1 MSITSN
7 TARLMSLAIS
17 IESWFKSLPIIKNTS
32 SVRKALDSGFR
43 VRPFVENGLPVVEE
57 WDLELERNEDIAT
70 PVVLGGLTEL
80 NPSEF
85 VEFAVRMPNH
95 STKQLEPFSFG
106 SRRYLRSIYDTT
118 SPRVLLKCGRQVEKS
133 TYLGNRLLA
142 LTCIQPSFTA
152 LYVSPT
158 NQQTKTFSNDRIK
171 EPIETSARLKAWT
184 TDKLAQ
190 NVFQKKFINRSQIV
204 LRYAFL
210 NADRVR
216 GIPADMV
223 CIDEIQDIHTDSVPV
238 IEECLSHSA
247 FKFKL
252 YAGTPKS
259 LDNTIES
266 LWAEDS
272 TQNEWVVPCD
282 MCGGGDYRYWNI
294 LDESNIGKK
303 SLICDKCGAA
313 LNPMHDDSQWASM
326 NPKPRVPNPMAGY
339 RIPQIMVPWVEWD
352 DILSKQLM
360 YTRAKFYNECLGLS
374 YDSGTRPLTRQDI
387 LDNCVDSVRLTP
399 DGIRNSIRACG
410 ATQNFM
416 GIDWGTGEQTYTLVV
431 VCSYLNG
438 KFQIVYCRR
447 FEGAESEPLVQLEK
461 VYELVKVWKPELIG
475 CDYGGGFDRN
485 DALIRKFGPTRVFK
499 YQYSTIS
506 SGKVKWDAG
515 LARFLLNR
523 TEVMSDIFNAI
534 KRKNVFGF
542 PKWED
547 FDQPFAADMLNIFS
561 EFSEERRMN
570 EYKKSKGVA
579 DDTFHSLLLAFMVS
593 TIKVPRPD
601 VIIPQK
607 QKT

>member
-1 MSITSN
+1 M
-7 TARLMSLAIS
+7 R
-17 IESWFKSLPIIKNTS
+17 
-32 SVRKALDSGFR
+32 RALRHGFR
-43 VRPFVENGLPVVEE
+43 VRPYSDEGVPVVEE
-57 WDLELERNEDIAT
+57 WDLEPEMDDST
-70 PVVLGGLTEL
+70 PVVFGGLTEL

-95 STKQLEPFSFG
+95 DTKQLEPFSFG
-106 SRRYLRSIYDTT
+106 ARRYLRQIYDTT

-171 EPIETSARLKAWT
+171 EPIETSVRLKAWT

-216 GIPADMV
+216 GIPADIV

-247 FKFKL
+247 FKYKL
-252 YAGTPKS
+252 YSGTPKS

-266 LWAEDS
+266 IWAEDS

-282 MCGGGDYRYWNI
+282 RCGGGDYRYWNI
-294 LDESNIGKK
+294 LDEDNIGREG
-303 SLICDKCGAA
+303 LICDSCHAP
-313 LNPMHDDSQWASM
+313 LNAMHDDSQWASM
-326 NPKPRVPNPMAGY
+326 NPTPRVPNPMDGY
-339 RIPQIMVPWVEWD
+339 RIPQIMVPWAEWN
-352 DILSKQLM
+352 DILSKQVM

-387 LDNCVDSVRLTP
+387 LDNCVDGIRLTRE
-399 DGIRNSIRACG
+399 GLESNRRLA
-410 ATQNFM
+410 QNGQSFM
-416 GIDWGTGEQTYTLVV
+416 GIDWGTGEQTYTVV
-431 VCSYLNG
+431 VICTYHG
-438 KFQIVYCRR
+438 GRFQLVYAHR
-447 FEGAESEPLVQLEK
+447 FEGAETEPQVQLAK
-461 VYELVKVWKPELIG
+461 IYELVRVWRPELIG

-485 DALIRKFGPTRVFK
+485 DAMIRQFGPTRVFK

-506 SGKVKWDAG
+506 AKVKWDAG

-534 KRKNVFGF
+534 KRRDVFGF
-542 PKWED
+542 PEWVD
-547 FDQPFAADMLNIFS
+547 FERPYASDMLNIFS

-579 DDTFHSLLLAFMVS
+579 DDTYHALLLAFIAS
-593 TIKVPRPD
+593 TIRVPRPD
-601 VIIPQK
+601 VIVPQK
-607 QKT
+607 EKR

>member
-1 MSITSN
+1 
-7 TARLMSLAIS
+7 MSLAS
-17 IESWFKSLPIIKNTS
+17 GDRSLPVIKNTS

-43 VRPFVENGLPVVEE
+43 VRPFVDNSVPVIEE
-57 WDLELERNEDIAT
+57 WDLELEQEDANT
-70 PVVLGGLTEL
+70 PIVLGGLTEL

-85 VEFAVRMPNH
+85 VEFSVRMPNH
-95 STKQLEPFSFG
+95 ATKQLEPFSFG

-171 EPIETSARLKAWT
+171 EPIETSTRLKAWT

-272 TQNEWVVPCD
+272 TQNEWAVPCD

-294 LDESNIGKK
+294 LSEANIGKQG
-303 SLICDKCGAA
+303 LICDRCGSP
-313 LNPMHDDSQWASM
+313 LNAMHEDSQWASM
-326 NPKPRVPNPMAGY
+326 NPNPRVPNPMEGY

-360 YTRAKFYNECLGLS
+360 YTRAKFYNECLGMS

-387 LDNCVDSVRLTP
+387 LDNCVDSFRLTP
-399 DGIRNSIRACG
+399 EGIRESMRACQSS
-410 ATQNFM
+410 QNFM

-431 VCSYLNG
+431 ICSYTSG
-438 KFQIVYCRR
+438 RFQIVYCRR
-447 FEGAESEPLVQLEK
+447 FEGAESEPLIQLEK
-461 VYELVKVWKPELIG
+461 IYELVKFWRPELIG

-485 DALIRKFGPTRVFK
+485 DALIRRFGPTRVFK
-499 YQYSTIS
+499 YQYSTIT
-506 SGKVKWDAG
+506 SGKFKWDAG
-515 LARFLLNR
+515 LSRFLLNR
-523 TEVMSDIFNAI
+523 TEIMSDVFNAI
-534 KRKNVFGF
+534 KRKTVFGF
-542 PKWED
+542 PKWSD
-547 FDQPFAADMLNIFS
+547 FEQPYAADMLNIFS
-561 EFSEERRMN
+561 EFSEERRIN

-579 DDTFHSLLLAFMVS
+579 DDTFHALLLAFMVS

-607 QKT
+607 TTT

>member
-1 MSITSN
+1 M
-7 TARLMSLAIS
+7 
-17 IESWFKSLPIIKNTS
+17 PVIKNTPS
-32 SVRKALDSGFR
+32 ARKALDQGFR
-43 VRPFVENGLPVVEE
+43 LRPFVEEGVPILEE
-57 WDLELERNEDIAT
+57 WDLEVEASVGLT
-70 PVVLGGLTEL
+70 PILFSEGLTEL
-80 NPSEF
+80 QPSEF

-95 STKQLEPFSFG
+95 SNKQLEPFTFG

-171 EPIETSARLKAWT
+171 EPIETSVRLKAWT

-216 GIPADMV
+216 GIPADMI

-238 IEECLSHSA
+238 IEECVSHSA

-266 LWAEDS
+266 LWSEDS

-282 MCGGGDYRYWNI
+282 RCGGGDYRYWNI
-294 LDESNIGKK
+294 LDEDNIGKTC
-303 SLICDKCGAA
+303 LICDKCHAP
-313 LNPMHDDSQWASM
+313 LNAMHEDSQWASM
-326 NPKPRVPNPMAGY
+326 NPNPRVPNPMDGY
-339 RIPQIMVPWVEWD
+339 RIPQIMVPWLEWD

-387 LDNCVDSVRLTP
+387 LDNCNPAVRLTP
-399 DGIRNSIRACG
+399 EGLRHSHSVFAG
-410 ATQNFM
+410 VQTFM

-431 VCSYLNG
+431 ICKYVSG
-438 KFQIVYCRR
+438 KFQIVYCHR
-447 FEGAESEPLVQLEK
+447 FEGAESEPTVQLERI
-461 VYELVKVWKPELIG
+461 YALVSHWRPDLIG

-485 DALIRKFGPTRVFK
+485 DAMIRKFGPTRVFK
-499 YQYSTIS
+499 YQYSTIT
-506 SGKVKWDAG
+506 SGKVRWDAG

-523 TEVMSDIFNAI
+523 TEIMSDMFNGIRRRDIFA
-534 KRKNVFGF
+534 F
-542 PKWED
+542 PAWED
-547 FDQPFAADMLNIFS
+547 FERPFASDMLNIFS
-561 EFSEERRMN
+561 EFSEERRIN

-579 DDTFHSLLLAFMVS
+579 DDTFHALLLAFMVS

-601 VIIPQK
+601 VIVPQK
-607 QKT
+607 QMS

>member
-1 MSITSN
+1 M
-7 TARLMSLAIS
+7 
-17 IESWFKSLPIIKNTS
+17 
-32 SVRKALDSGFR
+32 
-43 VRPFVENGLPVVEE
+43 RPFVDQGLPVLEE
-57 WDLELERNEDIAT
+57 WDLEIEREDSDAPI
-70 PVVLGGLTEL
+70 VLGGLTEL

-95 STKQLEPFSFG
+95 ASKQLEPFSFG
-106 SRRYLRSIYDTT
+106 ARRYLRSIYDTT

-171 EPIETSARLKAWT
+171 EPIETSVRLKAWT

-282 MCGGGDYRYWNI
+282 MCGGGDLRYWNI
-294 LDESNIGKK
+294 LSEANIGKEG
-303 SLICDKCGAA
+303 LICDRCGSP
-313 LNPMHDDSQWASM
+313 LNAMHDEAQWASM
-326 NPKPRVPNPMAGY
+326 NPNPRVPNPMEGY

-387 LDNCVDSVRLTP
+387 LDNCVDEYRLTP
-399 DGIRNSIRACG
+399 QGIAESMKRCQS
-410 ATQNFM
+410 TQNFM

-431 VCSYLNG
+431 VCAYTGG

-447 FEGAESEPLVQLEK
+447 FEGAESEPLIQLEK
-461 VYELVKVWKPELIG
+461 IYELVKRWRPELIG

-499 YQYSTIS
+499 YQYSTIT

-515 LARFLLNR
+515 LTRFLLNR
-523 TEVMSDIFNAI
+523 TEVMSDVFNAI
-534 KRKNVFGF
+534 KRRTIFGF

-547 FDQPFAADMLNIFS
+547 FDQPYAADMLNIFS
-561 EFSEERRMN
+561 EFSEERRIN

-579 DDTFHSLLLAFMVS
+579 DDTFHALLLAFMVS

>member
-1 MSITSN
+1 M
-7 TARLMSLAIS
+7 R
-17 IESWFKSLPIIKNTS
+17 
-32 SVRKALDSGFR
+32 RALSSGFR
-43 VRPFVENGLPVVEE
+43 IRPFVDQSLPVLEE
-57 WDLELERNEDIAT
+57 WDLEIEQEDSDAPI
-70 PVVLGGLTEL
+70 VLGGLTEL

-95 STKQLEPFSFG
+95 ATKQLEPFSFG
-106 SRRYLRSIYDTT
+106 ARRYLRSIYDTT

-171 EPIETSARLKAWT
+171 EPIETSVRLKAWT

-282 MCGGGDYRYWNI
+282 MCGGGDLRYWNI
-294 LDESNIGKK
+294 LSEDNIGKEG
-303 SLICDKCGAA
+303 LICDRCRGP
-313 LNPMHDDSQWASM
+313 LNAMHDDAQWASM
-326 NPKPRVPNPMAGY
+326 NPNPRVPNPMEGY

-387 LDNCVDSVRLTP
+387 LDNCVDDFRLTP
-399 DGIRNSIRACG
+399 QGITESIRACQSS
-410 ATQNFM
+410 QNFM

-431 VCSYLNG
+431 VCSYTRG
-438 KFQIVYCRR
+438 RFQIVYCRR

-461 VYELVKVWKPELIG
+461 IYELVKMWQPELIG

-485 DALIRKFGPTRVFK
+485 DALIRKYGPTRVFK
-499 YQYSTIS
+499 YQYSTIT

-523 TEVMSDIFNAI
+523 TEIMSDVFNAI
-534 KRKNVFGF
+534 KRRSVFGF

-547 FDQPFAADMLNIFS
+547 FDQPYAADMLNIFS
-561 EFSEERRMN
+561 EFSEERRIN

-579 DDTFHSLLLAFMVS
+579 DDTFHALLLAFMVS

-601 VIIPQK
+601 VIIPQR
-607 QKT
+607 QKS

>member
-1 MSITSN
+1 M
-7 TARLMSLAIS
+7 R
-17 IESWFKSLPIIKNTS
+17 
-32 SVRKALDSGFR
+32 RALEHGFR
-43 VRPFVENGLPVVEE
+43 VRPYADEGTPLVEE
-57 WDLELERNEDIAT
+57 WELEPEVEDSTQA
-70 PVVLGGLTEL
+70 VWGGLTEL

-95 STKQLEPFSFG
+95 DTKALDPFSFE
-106 SRRYLRSIYDTT
+106 SRRYLRAIYDTT

-142 LTCIQPSFTA
+142 MTCIQPSFTA

-171 EPIETSARLKAWT
+171 EPIETSVRLKAWT

-204 LRYAFL
+204 MRYAFL

-216 GIPADMV
+216 GIPADLV

-259 LDNTIES
+259 LDNTIEAI
-266 LWAEDS
+266 WTEDS

-282 MCGGGDYRYWNI
+282 RCGGGDYRYWNI
-294 LDESNIGKK
+294 LDEENIGPHG
-303 SLICDKCGAA
+303 LICDKCGGPID
-313 LNPMHDDSQWASM
+313 PMHPDAQWASM
-326 NPKPRVPNPMAGY
+326 NPKPRVPTPMDGY
-339 RIPQIMVPWVEWD
+339 RIPQIMVPWLKWE
-352 DILSKQLM
+352 DILSKQLS
-360 YTRAKFYNECLGLS
+360 YTRAKFYNECLGMS

-387 LDNCVDSVRLTP
+387 VDNCRDEIRLTP
-399 DGIRNSIRACG
+399 EGIKHNLQIARQVQC
-410 ATQNFM
+410 FM
-416 GIDWGTGEQTYTLVV
+416 GIDWGTGEQTYTVAV
-431 VCSYLNG
+431 ICGYHNG
-438 KFQIVYCRR
+438 RFQLLYAHR
-447 FEGAESEPLVQLEK
+447 FEGSETEPLVQLEK
-461 VYELVKVWKPELIG
+461 IYELVTRWRPELIG

-485 DALIRKFGPTRVFK
+485 DAMIRKFGPTRVFK

-506 SGKVKWDAG
+506 SKVKWDAG

-523 TEVMSDIFNAI
+523 TEVMSDIFNGI
-534 KRKNVFGF
+534 KRRAVFAF
-542 PKWED
+542 PRWED
-547 FDQPFAADMLNIFS
+547 FERPYAADMLNIFS

-579 DDTFHSLLLAFMVS
+579 DDTYHALLLAFIVS
-593 TIKVPRPD
+593 TIRVPRPD
-601 VIIPQK
+601 VIVPQK
-607 QKT
+607 ERG

>member
-1 MSITSN
+1 MDQ
-7 TARLMSLAIS
+7 
-17 IESWFKSLPIIKNTS
+17 
-32 SVRKALDSGFR
+32 SV
-43 VRPFVENGLPVVEE
+43 PVLEE
-57 WDLELERNEDIAT
+57 WDLEIEQEDCEAPI
-70 PVVLGGLTEL
+70 VLGGLTEL
-80 NPSEF
+80 SPSEF

-95 STKQLEPFSFG
+95 ASKQLEPFSFG
-106 SRRYLRSIYDTT
+106 ARRYLRSIYDTT

-171 EPIETSARLKAWT
+171 EPIETSVRLKAWT

-282 MCGGGDYRYWNI
+282 MCGGGDLRYWNI
-294 LDESNIGKK
+294 LSEDNIGRDG
-303 SLICDKCGAA
+303 LICDRCGGSINA
-313 LNPMHDDSQWASM
+313 MHDDAQWASM
-326 NPKPRVPNPMAGY
+326 NPNPRVPNPMEGY

-352 DILSKQLM
+352 DILSKQLQ

-387 LDNCVDSVRLTP
+387 LDNCVDTFRLTP
-399 DGIRNSIRACG
+399 SGISESIRTCSG
-410 ATQNFM
+410 AQNYM
-416 GIDWGTGEQTYTLVV
+416 GIDWGTGEQTYTLVI
-431 VCSYLNG
+431 VCSYTSG
-438 KFQIVYCRR
+438 RFQIVYCRR

-461 VYELVKVWKPELIG
+461 IYELVKMWRPELIG

-485 DALIRKFGPTRVFK
+485 DALIRKYGPTRVFK
-499 YQYSTIS
+499 YQYSTIT
-506 SGKVKWDAG
+506 SGKVKWDSG

-523 TEVMSDIFNAI
+523 TEVMSDVFNAI
-534 KRKNVFGF
+534 KRRNVFGF

-547 FDQPFAADMLNIFS
+547 FEQPYASDMLNIFS
-561 EFSEERRMN
+561 EFSEERRIN

-579 DDTFHSLLLAFMVS
+579 DDTFHALLLAFMVS

-601 VIIPQK
+601 VIIPQR
-607 QKT
+607 QKS